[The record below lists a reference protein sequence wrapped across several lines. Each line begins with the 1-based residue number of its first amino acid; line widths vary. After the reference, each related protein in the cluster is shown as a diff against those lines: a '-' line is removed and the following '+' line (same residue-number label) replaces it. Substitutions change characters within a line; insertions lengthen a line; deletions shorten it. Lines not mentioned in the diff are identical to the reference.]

1 MEFLFLGSIWFWI
14 ILSGIFTGL
23 VISVFQNSGIFST
36 IFIISMLGFL
46 QYSGLDIKGM
56 IIHHPLIILGIVVGY
71 IVIGMGWMLLKWKMM
86 IVGLSSKF
94 YQARDE
100 WIERNKSGTAYL
112 NKTNEQMKD
121 LFSVNVDSFMSKDL
135 AKAGIGYFPPN
146 AKREYSLLFFW
157 AAYWPVS
164 FIITVLNDPLKK
176 LFNVLI
182 HGLSNFMQNISDKAF
197 PDIK

>member
-1 MEFLFLGSIWFWI
+1 MRYVGKYHKIN
-14 ILSGIFTGL
+14 L
-23 VISVFQNSGIFST
+23 VVFF
-36 IFIISMLGFL
+36 FIIIF
-46 QYSGLDIKGM
+46 DKIKCKG
-56 IIHHPLIILGIVVGY
+56 
-71 IVIGMGWMLLKWKMM
+71 LKWNFYFW
-86 IVGLSSKF
+86 GLSSKF

-135 AKAGIGYFPPN
+135 AKAGIVYFPPN